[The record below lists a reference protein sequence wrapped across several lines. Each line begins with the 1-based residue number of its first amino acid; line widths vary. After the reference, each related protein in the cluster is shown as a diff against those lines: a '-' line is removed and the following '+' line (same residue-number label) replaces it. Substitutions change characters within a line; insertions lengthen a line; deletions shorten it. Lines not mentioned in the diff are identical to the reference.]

1 MKDRDW
7 VLTTLV
13 DEDQFKAISVDLVSV
28 PNRLD
33 GPMEK
38 LDSTETR
45 SHAWLLT
52 LSVIQAYA
60 EPIARTGVASW
71 SSVVFSSNGMD
82 LPGVRFSPDGLF
94 PIALFLAFKS
104 TPTQAVSL

>member
-1 MKDRDW
+1 MKDRDCF
-7 VLTTLV
+7 LMTLIG
-13 DEDQFKAISVDLVSV
+13 EDQFKAISVDLVLV

-38 LDSTETR
+38 LDSTEMR

-60 EPIARTGVASW
+60 RPI
-71 SSVVFSSNGMD
+71 D
-82 LPGVRFSPDGLF
+82 L
-94 PIALFLAFKS
+94 
-104 TPTQAVSL
+104 